1 MRDRDPE
8 QLNKK
13 DDLVDVKELVRDAE
27 PGPFTLDDILAEYG
41 VKREPEPEA
50 VPRRIESRSQPQR
63 TEKDNVVLFP
73 GARSAPVPELP
84 QAAEKENARE
94 PEEDREP
101 ESGEGA
107 EDQEGE
113 DEEPNDRVVEFPE
126 EESVLSAFLKD
137 VTRKA
142 DHYADHMFQESEE
155 MDQEEIHRL
164 EKLIPG
170 TDVEEDEPEE
180 FPGRFRR
187 PRRPEPPP
195 PDTAPQELARQYG
208 KGLKV
213 MRLRVVLVFLL
224 AAAALFQLAVPAAG
238 FVWLPPLDG
247 YQVQVWIAAGLL
259 GAGILLSLDVLA
271 AGIARMFRGRVG
283 MDTLAAL
290 SGIFTLADALVLA
303 VTQDREGQLPYSA
316 AVLAGLFFLLHGT
329 YHKKCG
335 LRLSCRTAASV
346 SEPYILTLDEGKWN
360 GRDTY
365 CKWTGTPNGFGSQI
379 QMDDGAQRI
388 YRVVCPVLLLACVL
402 LSLLASYGVGK
413 PQHLL
418 WCLSATFTAA
428 AAFGG
433 ALVYGRPFHKV
444 ARRLAQSGGALAGW
458 PGMAQSRKGDRV
470 LITDGD
476 LFPPGYVELNGIKV
490 FGDWSIEKVVGC
502 TATLIR
508 DSGSG
513 LTKLFHDLLRAQG
526 AIFRRA
532 DDLCCYEG
540 GGLSA
545 NIRGEQVL
553 VGSAAF
559 MNLMEVRLP
568 QGLHVKNAVF
578 CAIDGELA
586 GIFALNYTL
595 PDVVFPALDSLMRE
609 KVGPVLATRDFN
621 LIPSM
626 LHQRFKLA
634 ADKMDF
640 PPVERRRELSDPDQ
654 PHSETITAVLCREGL
669 LPYADAGGGG
679 QAPAVVRPVRGGA
692 HLRGFRPGTPAG
704 LLPDG
709 GGRLRLPV
717 PTESVDF
724 PAVLG
729 GAGVVFDQ
737 LGAQILRLRPASA
750 GAYDVSAG
758 RCKTLRSIIWKGA
771 PVYDPTCKSLRFG
784 RHCGDLRGDSGR

>member
-1 MRDRDPE
+1 M
-8 QLNKK
+8 
-13 DDLVDVKELVRDAE
+13 
-27 PGPFTLDDILAEYG
+27 
-41 VKREPEPEA
+41 
-50 VPRRIESRSQPQR
+50 
-63 TEKDNVVLFP
+63 
-73 GARSAPVPELP
+73 
-84 QAAEKENARE
+84 
-94 PEEDREP
+94 
-101 ESGEGA
+101 
-107 EDQEGE
+107 
-113 DEEPNDRVVEFPE
+113 VEFPE

-170 TDVEEDEPEE
+170 TDMEEDEPEE
-180 FPGRFRR
+180 FSGRFRR

-195 PDTAPQELARQYG
+195 PDTAPQELARRYG

-290 SGIFTLADALVLA
+290 SGIFTMADALILA

-335 LRLSCRTAASV
+335 LRLSCRTASSV
-346 SEPYILTLDEGKWN
+346 AEPYILTLDEGKWN

-365 CKWTGTPNGFGSQI
+365 CKWSGEPHGFGSQI

-402 LSLLASYGVGK
+402 FSLLASYGVGK

-669 LPYADAGGGG
+669 LPYADA
-679 QAPAVVRPVRGGA
+679 VVGA
-692 HLRGFRPGTPAG
+692 K
-704 LLPDG
+704 
-709 GGRLRLPV
+709 RLRWCAR
-717 PTESVDF
+717 F
-724 PAVLG
+724 GAVLTCVG
-729 GAGVVFDQ
+729 SA
-737 LGAQILRLRPASA
+737 LGILL
-750 GAYDVSAG
+750 AYYLTAVDAYGSLSPLNLLIFLLFWV
-758 RCKTLRSIIWKGA
+758 A
-771 PVYDPTCKSLRFG
+771 PVWFLTSWVPRY
-784 RHCGDLRGDSGR
+784 

>member
-1 MRDRDPE
+1 M
-8 QLNKK
+8 
-13 DDLVDVKELVRDAE
+13 
-27 PGPFTLDDILAEYG
+27 
-41 VKREPEPEA
+41 KREPEPEA

-73 GARSAPVPELP
+73 GARSAPVPEPP

-101 ESGEGA
+101 ESGEDA

-621 LIPSM
+621 LIPAM

-669 LPYADAGGGG
+669 LPYADAVVGAKRLRWCARFG
-679 QAPAVVRPVRGGA
+679 AVLTCVGSA
-692 HLRGFRPGTPAG
+692 LG
-704 LLPDG
+704 LL
-709 GGRLRLPV
+709 LAYYL
-717 PTESVDF
+717 TAVD
-724 PAVLG
+724 
-729 GAGVVFDQ
+729 
-737 LGAQILRLRPASA
+737 
-750 GAYDVSAG
+750 AYGSLSPLNLLIFLLFWV
-758 RCKTLRSIIWKGA
+758 A
-771 PVYDPTCKSLRFG
+771 PVWFLTSWVPRY
-784 RHCGDLRGDSGR
+784 

>member
-73 GARSAPVPELP
+73 GARSAPVPEPP

-101 ESGEGA
+101 ESGEDA

-329 YHKKCG
+329 YHKRCG

-621 LIPSM
+621 LIPAM

-669 LPYADAGGGG
+669 LPYADA
-679 QAPAVVRPVRGGA
+679 VVGA
-692 HLRGFRPGTPAG
+692 K
-704 LLPDG
+704 
-709 GGRLRLPV
+709 RLRWCAR
-717 PTESVDF
+717 F
-724 PAVLG
+724 GAVLTCV
-729 GAGVVFDQ
+729 GAALGILLAYCQTAVDAYGSLSPLNLLVF
-737 LGAQILRLRPASA
+737 LLFW
-750 GAYDVSAG
+750 V
-758 RCKTLRSIIWKGA
+758 A
-771 PVYDPTCKSLRFG
+771 PVWFLTSWVPRY
-784 RHCGDLRGDSGR
+784 

>member
-1 MRDRDPE
+1 
-8 QLNKK
+8 
-13 DDLVDVKELVRDAE
+13 
-27 PGPFTLDDILAEYG
+27 
-41 VKREPEPEA
+41 
-50 VPRRIESRSQPQR
+50 
-63 TEKDNVVLFP
+63 
-73 GARSAPVPELP
+73 
-84 QAAEKENARE
+84 
-94 PEEDREP
+94 
-101 ESGEGA
+101 
-107 EDQEGE
+107 
-113 DEEPNDRVVEFPE
+113 
-126 EESVLSAFLKD
+126 
-137 VTRKA
+137 
-142 DHYADHMFQESEE
+142 

-170 TDVEEDEPEE
+170 TDMEEDEPEE
-180 FPGRFRR
+180 FSGRFRR

-195 PDTAPQELARQYG
+195 PDTAPQELARRYG

-290 SGIFTLADALVLA
+290 SGIFTMADALILA

-335 LRLSCRTAASV
+335 LRLSCRTASSV
-346 SEPYILTLDEGKWN
+346 AEPYILTLDEGKWN

-365 CKWTGTPNGFGSQI
+365 CKWSGEPHGFGSQI

-388 YRVVCPVLLLACVL
+388 YRVVCPVLLLVCVL
-402 LSLLASYGVGK
+402 FSLLASYGVGK

-669 LPYADAGGGG
+669 LPYADAVVGAKRLRWCARFG
-679 QAPAVVRPVRGGA
+679 AVLTCVGSA
-692 HLRGFRPGTPAG
+692 LG
-704 LLPDG
+704 LL
-709 GGRLRLPV
+709 LAYYL
-717 PTESVDF
+717 TAVD
-724 PAVLG
+724 
-729 GAGVVFDQ
+729 
-737 LGAQILRLRPASA
+737 
-750 GAYDVSAG
+750 AYGSLSPLNLLIFLLFWV
-758 RCKTLRSIIWKGA
+758 A
-771 PVYDPTCKSLRFG
+771 PVWFLTSWVPRY
-784 RHCGDLRGDSGR
+784 

>member
-1 MRDRDPE
+1 
-8 QLNKK
+8 
-13 DDLVDVKELVRDAE
+13 
-27 PGPFTLDDILAEYG
+27 
-41 VKREPEPEA
+41 
-50 VPRRIESRSQPQR
+50 
-63 TEKDNVVLFP
+63 
-73 GARSAPVPELP
+73 
-84 QAAEKENARE
+84 
-94 PEEDREP
+94 
-101 ESGEGA
+101 
-107 EDQEGE
+107 
-113 DEEPNDRVVEFPE
+113 
-126 EESVLSAFLKD
+126 
-137 VTRKA
+137 
-142 DHYADHMFQESEE
+142 
-155 MDQEEIHRL
+155 MDQEEIQRL

-180 FPGRFRR
+180 LPGRFRR

-213 MRLRVVLVFLL
+213 MRLRVILVFLL

-290 SGIFTLADALVLA
+290 SGIFTMADALILA

-335 LRLSCRTAASV
+335 LRLSCRTASSV
-346 SEPYILTLDEGKWN
+346 AEPYILTLDEGKWN

-365 CKWTGTPNGFGSQI
+365 CKWSGEPHGFGSQI

-402 LSLLASYGVGK
+402 FSLLASYGVGK

-669 LPYADAGGGG
+669 LPYADA
-679 QAPAVVRPVRGGA
+679 VVGA
-692 HLRGFRPGTPAG
+692 K
-704 LLPDG
+704 
-709 GGRLRLPV
+709 RLRWCAR
-717 PTESVDF
+717 F
-724 PAVLG
+724 GAVLTCVG
-729 GAGVVFDQ
+729 SA
-737 LGAQILRLRPASA
+737 LGILL
-750 GAYDVSAG
+750 AYYLTAVDAYGSLSPLNLLIFLLFWV
-758 RCKTLRSIIWKGA
+758 A
-771 PVYDPTCKSLRFG
+771 PVWFLTSWVPRY
-784 RHCGDLRGDSGR
+784 